1 MNQKELNELR
11 RRFRL
16 DKNNF
21 SRVYGCYVN
30 SNREIIAWVDT
41 SMGLMRQEEQEMY
54 LGLLKKSLSGTL
66 GKNLIDVVFSTQQ
79 VADSDEHRLLQTLR
93 QTELKDPAS
102 RETLCRQIIDCID
115 MGETNY
121 LILLAADAYD
131 VPHRSKDD
139 EIQADASSEVF
150 KYFVC
155 SICPVKA
162 PTLELRYDLDQS
174 EFHSSSTGYIATSPE
189 LGFLYPAFD
198 NRTANIY
205 NVLFYS
211 KKRRGDPSGGHR
223 RAVPRRPADV
233 CRGAEKRLWL
243 GACRRARQGLQLRCR
258 PVRARAD
265 QSAHR
270 RSQGEQRPRAA

>member
-93 QTELKDPAS
+93 QTELKDSAS

-131 VPHRSKDD
+131 VPHRSRMTR
-139 EIQADASSEVF
+139 F
-150 KYFVC
+150 R
-155 SICPVKA
+155 
-162 PTLELRYDLDQS
+162 PTRRVR
-174 EFHSSSTGYIATSPE
+174 SSSTLSAPSAPSRPRPSNCATTLTRASFTQAPPATSRPR
-189 LGFLYPAFD
+189 PSSASSTPRSTTAR
-198 NRTANIY
+198 RT
-205 NVLFYS
+205 FTMCCS
-211 KKRRGDPSGGHR
+211 TRKT
-223 RAVPRRPADV
+223 PRRSIRRSSTR
-233 CRGAEKRLWL
+233 CSTSTRRCLRGAEKTPLARRLPTRSTRI
-243 GACRRARQGLQLRCR
+243 AATMSSS
-258 PVRARAD
+258 RARAD

>member
-11 RRFRL
+11 RRFQL

-30 SNREIIAWVDT
+30 SNKEIIAWVDT

-131 VPHRSKDD
+131 GVYIVKAALEQAGCTADMSNE
-139 EIQADASSEVF
+139 EICDALVSAITSLKFTGLTGTDMSWNAEGQV
-150 KYFVC
+150 
-155 SICPVKA
+155 SKA
-162 PTLELRYDLDQS
+162 PTAYVVKDGQYVE
-174 EFHSSSTGYIATSPE
+174 G
-189 LGFLYPAFD
+189 
-198 NRTANIY
+198 
-205 NVLFYS
+205 
-211 KKRRGDPSGGHR
+211 
-223 RAVPRRPADV
+223 
-233 CRGAEKRLWL
+233 
-243 GACRRARQGLQLRCR
+243 
-258 PVRARAD
+258 
-265 QSAHR
+265 
-270 RSQGEQRPRAA
+270 